1 MLLTR
6 QPKPMEKT
14 VIRYHA
20 SEGAANIEAGQLYRS
35 SGSLEN
41 PVMMMMHYPNLEC
54 WNNRFQL

>member
-1 MLLTR
+1 
-6 QPKPMEKT
+6 MEKT

-20 SEGAANIEAGQLYRS
+20 PEGAANIEAGQLYRS